1 MNSSDVAGFRSPEPT
16 SLLTS
21 EPKSEADRSEA
32 PMATTKSYTRVT
44 SVAVVAAALLAIVLN
59 LTLGDWVASLHLAI
73 VIVFTIVTLIL
84 AIHALLSAIARR
96 RRRDDPPGHQ
106 EDYGLAA

>member
-1 MNSSDVAGFRSPEPT
+1 
-16 SLLTS
+16 
-21 EPKSEADRSEA
+21 
-32 PMATTKSYTRVT
+32 MATTKSYTRVT
-44 SVAVVAAALLAIVLN
+44 SVAVGAAALLAIVLN
-59 LTLGDWVASLHLAI
+59 LTLGDWIASLHLAI

-96 RRRDDPPGHQ
+96 RRDDPPGHQ

>member
-1 MNSSDVAGFRSPEPT
+1 MNFSDVAGVRGPEPT

-21 EPKSEADRSEA
+21 ASKSEANRSEA
-32 PMATTKSYTRVT
+32 PMTTNKSYLRVT
-44 SVAVVAAALLAIVLN
+44 SAAVGAAVLLAIVLN

-106 EDYGLAA
+106 SEYGLAA

>member
-1 MNSSDVAGFRSPEPT
+1 MNFSDVAAFRGPEPA
-16 SLLTS
+16 SLLPS
-21 EPKSEADRSEA
+21 GCKSEVDRSEA

-44 SVAVVAAALLAIVLN
+44 AVAVGAAALLAIVLN
-59 LTLGDWVASLHLAI
+59 QTLGDWIASLHLAI

-84 AIHALLSAIARR
+84 AIHALLGAIAR

>member
-1 MNSSDVAGFRSPEPT
+1 
-16 SLLTS
+16 
-21 EPKSEADRSEA
+21 
-32 PMATTKSYTRVT
+32 MATTKSYTRVT
-44 SVAVVAAALLAIVLN
+44 SVALCAAALLAIVLN

-73 VIVFTIVTLIL
+73 VIVFTVVTLIL